1 MFPIAFFKRTA
12 DKLKKGLKA
21 TKSVWNEGFNK
32 AFNLN
37 TTIDDDLID
46 EIEEI
51 LLLSDVG
58 VDTTNILIKNLK
70 KTVSEQQVKNPPEIK
85 NILKNEMLKLI
96 DYHENQDI
104 NLNKNLHVVL
114 VVGVNGTGK
123 TTSIGKLANFFK
135 NQNKKVIITAS
146 DTFRAGAIDQL
157 SIWANKLDISL
168 VSNGMGS
175 DPASVAYTAVEKS
188 IKEKADVLLIDTA
201 GRLHNN
207 QNLMMELS
215 KIQRVIKKV
224 VADAPHEVL
233 LVLDGSTGQNAFIQ
247 AEQFSKVTDINGLI
261 VTKLDG
267 TSKGGA
273 IIGISSKMKIPI
285 RYIGVGEAADDL
297 IPFVP
302 EQYLDLLL
310 FDKNLN

>member
-1 MFPIAFFKRTA
+1 MNFFKRTA

-135 NQNKKVIITAS
+135 NQNKKVIISAS

-302 EQYLDLLL
+302 EQYLNLLL

>member
-1 MFPIAFFKRTA
+1 MNFFKRTA

-96 DYHENQDI
+96 DYYENQDI

-135 NQNKKVIITAS
+135 NQNKKVIISAS

-273 IIGISSKMKIPI
+273 IIGISSKMKIPV

>member
-1 MFPIAFFKRTA
+1 MNFFKRTA

-32 AFNLN
+32 AFGLN

-135 NQNKKVIITAS
+135 NQNKKVIISAS

-285 RYIGVGEAADDL
+285 RYIGVGEAADDI

>member
-1 MFPIAFFKRTA
+1 MNFFKRTA
-12 DKLKKGLKA
+12 EKLKKGLKA

-135 NQNKKVIITAS
+135 NQNKKVIISAS

-273 IIGISSKMKIPI
+273 IIGISSKMRIPI
-285 RYIGVGEAADDL
+285 KYIGVGEAADDL

-302 EQYLDLLL
+302 EQYLDMLL

>member
-1 MFPIAFFKRTA
+1 MNFFKRTA

-96 DYHENQDI
+96 DYYENQDI

-135 NQNKKVIITAS
+135 NQNKKVIISAS

-157 SIWANKLDISL
+157 SIWADKLDISL

>member
-1 MFPIAFFKRTA
+1 MNFFKRTA

-70 KTVSEQQVKNPPEIK
+70 KTVSEQQNKNPPEIK

-135 NQNKKVIITAS
+135 NQNKKVIISAS

>member
-1 MFPIAFFKRTA
+1 MNFFKRTA
-12 DKLKKGLKA
+12 EKLKKGLKA

-37 TTIDDDLID
+37 TAIDDDLID

-135 NQNKKVIITAS
+135 NQNKKVIISAS

-188 IKEKADVLLIDTA
+188 IKEKADVLLIDSA

>member
-1 MFPIAFFKRTA
+1 MNFFKRTA

-96 DYHENQDI
+96 DYYENQDI

-135 NQNKKVIITAS
+135 NQNKKVIISAS

-302 EQYLDLLL
+302 EQYLDMLL

>member
-1 MFPIAFFKRTA
+1 MNFFKRTA
-12 DKLKKGLKA
+12 EKLKKGLKA

-70 KTVSEQQVKNPPEIK
+70 KTVSEQQVKDPPEIK
-85 NILKNEMLKLI
+85 NILKNEILKLI
-96 DYHENQDI
+96 YYQENQDI

-135 NQNKKVIITAS
+135 NQNKKVIISAS

-157 SIWANKLDISL
+157 IIWANRLDISL

-273 IIGISSKMKIPI
+273 IIGISSKMRVPI
-285 RYIGVGEAADDL
+285 KYIGVGEAADDL

-302 EQYLDLLL
+302 EQYLDMLL

>member
-1 MFPIAFFKRTA
+1 MNFFKRTA

-70 KTVSEQQVKNPPEIK
+70 KTVSEQQVKDPPEIK

-135 NQNKKVIITAS
+135 NQNKKVIISAS

-273 IIGISSKMKIPI
+273 IIGISSKMRVPI
-285 RYIGVGEAADDL
+285 KYIGVGEAADDL

-302 EQYLDLLL
+302 EQYLDMLL

>member
-1 MFPIAFFKRTA
+1 MNFFKRTA

-70 KTVSEQQVKNPPEIK
+70 KTVSEQQVKNPLEIK

-104 NLNKNLHVVL
+104 NLNKNLNVVL

-135 NQNKKVIITAS
+135 NQNKKVIISAS

>member
-1 MFPIAFFKRTA
+1 MNFFKRTA

-32 AFNLN
+32 AFGLN

-96 DYHENQDI
+96 DYHEKQDI

-135 NQNKKVIITAS
+135 NQNKKVIISAS

-285 RYIGVGEAADDL
+285 RFIGVCEAADDL

>member
-1 MFPIAFFKRTA
+1 MNFFKRTA

-135 NQNKKVIITAS
+135 NQNKKVIISAS

-302 EQYLDLLL
+302 EQYLDMLL

>member
-1 MFPIAFFKRTA
+1 MNFFKRTA
-12 DKLKKGLKA
+12 EKLKKGLKA

-70 KTVSEQQVKNPPEIK
+70 KTVSEQQVKDPPEIK

-135 NQNKKVIITAS
+135 NQNKKVIISAS

-273 IIGISSKMKIPI
+273 IIGISSKMRIPI
-285 RYIGVGEAADDL
+285 KYIGVGEAADDL

-302 EQYLDLLL
+302 EQYLDMLL

>member
-1 MFPIAFFKRTA
+1 MNFFKRTA

-96 DYHENQDI
+96 DYHENQNI

-135 NQNKKVIITAS
+135 NQNKKVIISAS

-285 RYIGVGEAADDL
+285 RFIGVGEAADDL

>member
-1 MFPIAFFKRTA
+1 MNFFKRTA
-12 DKLKKGLKA
+12 EKLKKGLKA
-21 TKSVWNEGFNK
+21 TKSVWNEEFNK
-32 AFNLN
+32 VFNLN

-70 KTVSEQQVKNPPEIK
+70 KTVSEQQVKNPLEIK

-135 NQNKKVIITAS
+135 NQNKKVIISAS

>member
-1 MFPIAFFKRTA
+1 MNFFKRTA

-32 AFNLN
+32 AFGLN

-135 NQNKKVIITAS
+135 NQNKKVIISAS

>member
-1 MFPIAFFKRTA
+1 MNFFKRTA

-70 KTVSEQQVKNPPEIK
+70 KTVSEQQVKDPPEIK

-135 NQNKKVIITAS
+135 NQNKKVIISAS

-157 SIWANKLDISL
+157 SIWADKLDISL

-175 DPASVAYTAVEKS
+175 APASVAYTAVEKS

>member
-1 MFPIAFFKRTA
+1 MNFFKRTA
-12 DKLKKGLKA
+12 EKLKKGLKA

-70 KTVSEQQVKNPPEIK
+70 KTVSEQQVKDPPEIK

-135 NQNKKVIITAS
+135 NQNKKVIISAS

-285 RYIGVGEAADDL
+285 KYIGVGEAADDL

-302 EQYLDLLL
+302 EQYLDMLL

>member
-1 MFPIAFFKRTA
+1 MNFFKRTA

-70 KTVSEQQVKNPPEIK
+70 KTVSEQEVKNPPEIK

-135 NQNKKVIITAS
+135 NQNKKVIISAS

-273 IIGISSKMKIPI
+273 IIGISSKMKIPV

-302 EQYLDLLL
+302 EQYLDMLL
-310 FDKNLN
+310 FDKNLNQE

>member
-1 MFPIAFFKRTA
+1 MNFFKRTA
-12 DKLKKGLKA
+12 EKLKKGLKA

-32 AFNLN
+32 AFNLS

-70 KTVSEQQVKNPPEIK
+70 KTVLEQQVKNPPEIK

-96 DYHENQDI
+96 DCRENQDI

-135 NQNKKVIITAS
+135 NQNKKVIISAS

-285 RYIGVGEAADDL
+285 KYIGVGEAADDL

>member
-1 MFPIAFFKRTA
+1 MNFFKRTA

-70 KTVSEQQVKNPPEIK
+70 KTVSKQQVKNPLEIK

-135 NQNKKVIITAS
+135 NQNKKVIISAS

>member
-1 MFPIAFFKRTA
+1 MNFFKRTA

-32 AFNLN
+32 AFGLN

-70 KTVSEQQVKNPPEIK
+70 KTVSEQQVKDPPEIK

-135 NQNKKVIITAS
+135 NQNKKVIISAS

>member
-1 MFPIAFFKRTA
+1 MNFFKRTA

-37 TTIDDDLID
+37 AAIDDDLID

-135 NQNKKVIITAS
+135 NQNKKVIISAS
-146 DTFRAGAIDQL
+146 DTFRAGAIAQL
-157 SIWANKLDISL
+157 SIWANKLEISL
-168 VSNGMGS
+168 VSIGMGS

-302 EQYLDLLL
+302 EQYLDMLL
-310 FDKNLN
+310 FDKNLNQE

>member
-1 MFPIAFFKRTA
+1 MNFFKRTA

-135 NQNKKVIITAS
+135 NQNKKVIISAS

-273 IIGISSKMKIPI
+273 IIGISSKMKIPV

>member
-1 MFPIAFFKRTA
+1 MNFFKRTA
-12 DKLKKGLKA
+12 EKLKKGLKA

-70 KTVSEQQVKNPPEIK
+70 KTVLEQQVEDPPEIK

-96 DYHENQDI
+96 DCRENQDI

-135 NQNKKVIITAS
+135 NQNKKVIISAS

-188 IKEKADVLLIDTA
+188 IKEKADVLLIDT
-201 GRLHNN
+201 
-207 QNLMMELS
+207 

-285 RYIGVGEAADDL
+285 KYIGVGEAADDL

>member
-1 MFPIAFFKRTA
+1 MNFFKRTA
-12 DKLKKGLKA
+12 EKLKKGLKA

-58 VDTTNILIKNLK
+58 VDTTNILIKNIK
-70 KTVSEQQVKNPPEIK
+70 KTVSEQQVKDPPEIK

-135 NQNKKVIITAS
+135 NQNKKVIISAS

-273 IIGISSKMKIPI
+273 IIGISSKMRVPI
-285 RYIGVGEAADDL
+285 KYIGVGEAADDL

-302 EQYLDLLL
+302 EQYLDMLL

>member
-1 MFPIAFFKRTA
+1 MNFFKRTA

-96 DYHENQDI
+96 DHHENQDI

-135 NQNKKVIITAS
+135 NQNKKVIISAS

>member
-1 MFPIAFFKRTA
+1 MNFFKRTA

-135 NQNKKVIITAS
+135 NQNKKVIISAS

-285 RYIGVGEAADDL
+285 RFIGVGEAADDL

-302 EQYLDLLL
+302 KQYLDLLL

>member
-1 MFPIAFFKRTA
+1 MNFFKRTA

-135 NQNKKVIITAS
+135 NQNKKVIISAS

-273 IIGISSKMKIPI
+273 IIGISSKMRVPI
-285 RYIGVGEAADDL
+285 KYIGVGEAADDL

-302 EQYLDLLL
+302 EQYLDMLL

>member
-1 MFPIAFFKRTA
+1 MNFFKRTA

-135 NQNKKVIITAS
+135 NQNKKVIISAS

>member
-1 MFPIAFFKRTA
+1 MNFFKRTA

-96 DYHENQDI
+96 DYYENQDI

-135 NQNKKVIITAS
+135 NQNKKVIISAS

-285 RYIGVGEAADDL
+285 RFIGVGEAADDL

-302 EQYLDLLL
+302 EQYLDMLL

>member
-1 MFPIAFFKRTA
+1 MNFFKRTA

-70 KTVSEQQVKNPPEIK
+70 KTVSEQQVKNPLEIK

-135 NQNKKVIITAS
+135 NQNKKVIISAS

>member
-1 MFPIAFFKRTA
+1 MNFFKRTA
-12 DKLKKGLKA
+12 EKLKKGLKA

-70 KTVSEQQVKNPPEIK
+70 KTVSEQQVKDPPEIK
-85 NILKNEMLKLI
+85 NILKNEILKLI
-96 DYHENQDI
+96 DYQENQDI

-135 NQNKKVIITAS
+135 NQNKKVIISAS

-273 IIGISSKMKIPI
+273 IIGISSKMRVPI
-285 RYIGVGEAADDL
+285 KYIGVGEAADDL

-302 EQYLDLLL
+302 EQYLDMLL

>member
-1 MFPIAFFKRTA
+1 MNFFKRTA

-51 LLLSDVG
+51 LLLSAVG
-58 VDTTNILIKNLK
+58 VDTTNILIRNLK

-135 NQNKKVIITAS
+135 NQNKKVIISAS

>member
-1 MFPIAFFKRTA
+1 MNFFKRTA
-12 DKLKKGLKA
+12 EKLKKGLKA

-70 KTVSEQQVKNPPEIK
+70 KTVSEQQVKDPPEIK

-96 DYHENQDI
+96 DYHENKDI

-135 NQNKKVIITAS
+135 NQNKKVIISAS

-273 IIGISSKMKIPI
+273 IIGISSKMRIPI
-285 RYIGVGEAADDL
+285 KYIGVGEAADDL

-302 EQYLDLLL
+302 EQYLDMLL

>member
-1 MFPIAFFKRTA
+1 MNFFKRTA
-12 DKLKKGLKA
+12 EKLKKGLKA

-70 KTVSEQQVKNPPEIK
+70 KTVLEQQVKDPPEIK

-96 DYHENQDI
+96 DCHENQDI

-135 NQNKKVIITAS
+135 NQNKKVIISAS

-285 RYIGVGEAADDL
+285 KYIGVGEAADDL

>member
-1 MFPIAFFKRTA
+1 MNFFKRTA

-135 NQNKKVIITAS
+135 NQNKKVIISAS

-224 VADAPHEVL
+224 VAEAPHEVL

>member
-1 MFPIAFFKRTA
+1 MNFFKRTA
-12 DKLKKGLKA
+12 EKLKKGLKA

-70 KTVSEQQVKNPPEIK
+70 KTVSEQQVKNPAEIK

-135 NQNKKVIITAS
+135 NQNKKVIISAS